1 MKRIFIIS
9 FALVLISCKKTI
21 EKEIPNETTQENSLI
36 LEGEKHFKSL
46 KQLTFGGDNAEA
58 YWSFDDKQIVFQ
70 SNNKEWGVECD
81 QMFLMNIDETF
92 ENKIPP
98 MVSTGK
104 G

>member
-46 KQLTFGGDNAEA
+46 KQLTFGGEPIPRVTNHQHLGLTLSNDLRFHPHVNEIIQKVI
-58 YWSFDDKQIVFQ
+58 DDF
-70 SNNKEWGVECD
+70 NNKLICRR
-81 QMFLMNIDETF
+81 N
-92 ENKIPP
+92 
-98 MVSTGK
+98 
-104 G
+104 